1 LVGFVRALGFI
12 RGGGPYREEAL
23 GGGIAGRDLTGSV
36 GGRIGRGRFLKLAG
50 LGAGLSLFPGS
61 LFPMSAA
68 GAQTIGEPEI
78 LADGRYPIGLWWPP
92 PPEQTSNE
100 RYAEISAAG
109 FNFVIGGNGVGTD
122 DENSRALDAAS
133 ANGLRFLLT
142 DSRLRRIINDS
153 TNSAAAAT
161 TSEAGT
167 PSPMR
172 YLLEQEG
179 TEASSRTASEPGER
193 DGTYS
198 AAAST
203 EDEVSLRIQ
212 ELLNLHAGNPALAGL
227 NLYDEPGSDLFQILG
242 VARQALQNQAPGE
255 LPYVNVWPSYAH
267 PSALGTATYE
277 EYLDRY
283 MRTVQPPLLCFDH
296 YPLLSGGGITGDY
309 FYNWA
314 TIRKVSL
321 QFGVPSWVFIQS
333 VDFDSA
339 YPGFQDRRSPNEAE
353 IRWQVNVSLAYG
365 AKGIQY
371 FTYWTPDSQPGDPLR
386 FRQALIA
393 SGGTQ
398 TALYDHAK
406 KVNAYLEVMGKA
418 LLPLVSDSVVHA
430 REKRLPRG
438 AKPFRADG
446 YVSAVSGSP
455 LILGRF
461 LRPGVPDV
469 RYFFVANRSPARVAE
484 SRLALSRSV
493 RGVYRLDI
501 GADKFVKVSP
511 QAADGRRYLGL
522 KLARGEARLYR
533 LHT

>member
-1 LVGFVRALGFI
+1 MA
-12 RGGGPYREEAL
+12 PA
-23 GGGIAGRDLTGSV
+23 
-36 GGRIGRGRFLKLAG
+36 
-50 LGAGLSLFPGS
+50 
-61 LFPMSAA
+61 
-68 GAQTIGEPEI
+68 
-78 LADGRYPIGLWWPP
+78 
-92 PPEQTSNE
+92 PEQTSNE

-109 FNFVIGGNGVGTD
+109 FNFVIGGNGVGTEA
-122 DENSRALDAAS
+122 ENPQALNAAS

-142 DSRLRRIINDS
+142 DSRLRRIINGS
-153 TNSAAAAT
+153 TSSAAAVT
-161 TSEAGT
+161 TSEAET
-167 PSPMR
+167 PSLMR

-179 TEASSRTASEPGER
+179 AEASSRTASEPGER

-203 EDEVSLRIQ
+203 EDEVRLRIR
-212 ELLNLHAGNPALAGL
+212 ELLDLHAGNPALAGL
-227 NLYDEPGSDLFQILG
+227 NLYDEPGSGLFRILG
-242 VARQALQNQAPGE
+242 VARQALQNQDPGE
-255 LPYVNVWPSYAH
+255 LPYVNLWPSYAH

-321 QFGVPSWVFIQS
+321 RFGVPSWVFIQG
-333 VDFDSA
+333 VGFDSA
-339 YPGFQDRRSPNEAE
+339 YPGFQDRRRPNEAE

-371 FTYWTPDSQPGDPLR
+371 FTYWTPDSQPGDSLR
-386 FRQALIA
+386 FGQALITLD
-393 SGGTQ
+393 GTQ
-398 TALYDHAK
+398 TALYGYAK
-406 KVNAYLEVMGKA
+406 KVNAYLGVMGKA
-418 LLPLVSDSVVHA
+418 LLPLVSESVVHA
-430 REKRLPRG
+430 REERLPLG
-438 AKPFRADG
+438 AKPFKADG

-461 LRPGVPDV
+461 LMPEVPDV
-469 RYFFVANRSPARVAE
+469 RYFFVTNRSLARVAE

-493 RGVYRLDI
+493 RGVYKLDI
-501 GADKFVKVSP
+501 GTGEFVGVSP
-511 QAADGRRYLGL
+511 QSADRRRYLGL
-522 KLARGEARLYR
+522 KLAHGEARLYR